1 MMTTSTIALYTGLT
15 PRWLAYLGYA
25 MSLLLLFGSY
35 FISWGLIIFP
45 LWALLTSIH
54 TLFDNIRGRPI

>member
-1 MMTTSTIALYTGLT
+1 MMTTSTVALYTGLT

-35 FISWGLIIFP
+35 FINWGFIIFP
-45 LWALLTSIH
+45 LWALLTSIRI
-54 TLFDNIRGRPI
+54 LFDNIRGRPI